1 MPKGFFSIGFAVFD
15 FLTMDSSLIDLMF
28 AMGVPPEGQDSPQG
42 LPLGMCM
49 IYAIA
54 MFGLMYALMIR
65 PQNQQRKEHEK
76 LVSEIKSGDRVV
88 AAGMV
93 GTIITVKDDSVTL
106 RTGESKIEVVRTSV
120 ERVINEGEERAS
132 LDLNKK

>member
-1 MPKGFFSIGFAVFD
+1 
-15 FLTMDSSLIDLMF
+15 MDRLLNDLMF
-28 AMGVPPEGQDSPQG
+28 AMGARPADGEPMSVFEALGPCIMM
-42 LPLGMCM
+42 LPIMG
-49 IYAIA
+49 I
-54 MFGLMYALMIR
+54 FYALIIR

-76 LVSEIKSGDRVV
+76 LVSELKSGDRVV

-120 ERVINEGEERAS
+120 ERVITEGDGPAS

>member
-1 MPKGFFSIGFAVFD
+1 
-15 FLTMDSSLIDLMF
+15 MDSSLIDLMF
-28 AMGVPPEGQDSPQG
+28 AMGARPAEGEPMSVFEALGPCIMM
-42 LPLGMCM
+42 LPIMG
-49 IYAIA
+49 I
-54 MFGLMYALMIR
+54 FYALIIR

-93 GTIITVKDDSVTL
+93 GTIITVKDDSITL

-120 ERVINEGEERAS
+120 ERVITEGEGSVS

>member
-1 MPKGFFSIGFAVFD
+1 MD
-15 FLTMDSSLIDLMF
+15 FLPNADRVSGYFLC
-28 AMGVPPEGQDSPQG
+28 SPDTPATEATKG
-42 LPLGMCM
+42 T
-49 IYAIA
+49 
-54 MFGLMYALMIR
+54 R
-65 PQNQQRKEHEK
+65 ET
-76 LVSEIKSGDRVV
+76 VSELKSGDRVV

-120 ERVINEGEERAS
+120 ERVITDGEGPAS

>member
-1 MPKGFFSIGFAVFD
+1 
-15 FLTMDSSLIDLMF
+15 MDSSLIDLIF
-28 AMGVPPEGQDSPQG
+28 AAAAPSEGQATPQG
-42 LPLGMCM
+42 YELTMCILP
-49 IYAIA
+49 IA
-54 MFGLMYALMIR
+54 FFGIFYALIIR

-76 LVSEIKSGDRVV
+76 LVSELKSGDRVV

-120 ERVINEGEERAS
+120 ERVITDGEGPAS

>member
-1 MPKGFFSIGFAVFD
+1 
-15 FLTMDSSLIDLMF
+15 MDSALTDLIL
-28 AMGVPPEGQDSPQG
+28 AMGVQQEGQAQG
-42 LPLGMCM
+42 MGIFGCIMPIAFLG
-49 IYAIA
+49 I
-54 MFGLMYALMIR
+54 FYALLIR
-65 PQNQQRKEHEK
+65 PQQQQQKEHEK
-76 LVSEIKSGDRVV
+76 LVSELKSGDRVV

-120 ERVINEGEERAS
+120 ERVITEGDGPAS

>member
-1 MPKGFFSIGFAVFD
+1 MANKGRSSMD
-15 FLTMDSSLIDLMF
+15 FLPDAGRVSGYFLCSL
-28 AMGVPPEGQDSPQG
+28 
-42 LPLGMCM
+42 
-49 IYAIA
+49 
-54 MFGLMYALMIR
+54 IR
-65 PQNQQRKEHEK
+65 PQQKQQKEHEK
-76 LVSEIKSGDRVV
+76 LVSELKSGDRVV

-120 ERVINEGEERAS
+120 ERVITEGEERAS

>member
-1 MPKGFFSIGFAVFD
+1 
-15 FLTMDSSLIDLMF
+15 MDISLIDLML

-76 LVSEIKSGDRVV
+76 LISELKSGDRVV

-93 GTIITVKDDSVTL
+93 GTIITVKDKSVTL

-120 ERVINEGEERAS
+120 ERVITEGEERPS

>member
-1 MPKGFFSIGFAVFD
+1 MPVA
-15 FLTMDSSLIDLMF
+15 FLGIF
-28 AMGVPPEGQDSPQG
+28 
-42 LPLGMCM
+42 
-49 IYAIA
+49 
-54 MFGLMYALMIR
+54 YALLIR
-65 PQNQQRKEHEK
+65 PQQKQQKEHEK

-93 GTIITVKDDSVTL
+93 GTIITVKDKSVTL

-120 ERVINEGEERAS
+120 ESVITEDEERPS

>member
-1 MPKGFFSIGFAVFD
+1 MPVA
-15 FLTMDSSLIDLMF
+15 FLGIF
-28 AMGVPPEGQDSPQG
+28 
-42 LPLGMCM
+42 
-49 IYAIA
+49 
-54 MFGLMYALMIR
+54 YALLIR
-65 PQNQQRKEHEK
+65 PQQKQQKEHEK

-120 ERVINEGEERAS
+120 ERVINEGEERVS

>member
-1 MPKGFFSIGFAVFD
+1 
-15 FLTMDSSLIDLMF
+15 MDSSLIDLML
-28 AMGVPPEGQDSPQG
+28 AMGVPPEGQGSRQG
-42 LPLGMCM
+42 FELTMCILP
-49 IYAIA
+49 IA
-54 MFGLMYALMIR
+54 FFGIFYALIIR
-65 PQNQQRKEHEK
+65 PKNQQRKEHEK

-120 ERVINEGEERAS
+120 ERVITEGEERGA

>member
-1 MPKGFFSIGFAVFD
+1 
-15 FLTMDSSLIDLMF
+15 MDSSLIDLMF
-28 AMGVPPEGQDSPQG
+28 AMAAPQG
-42 LPLGMCM
+42 DGQQGGGPQWIGCLMPIAFLG
-49 IYAIA
+49 I
-54 MFGLMYALMIR
+54 FYALLIR
-65 PQNQQRKEHEK
+65 PQQKQQKEHEK
-76 LVSEIKSGDRVV
+76 LVSELKSGDRVV

-120 ERVINEGEERAS
+120 ERVITEGEERAS

>member
-28 AMGVPPEGQDSPQG
+28 AMAPPPGDGQQG
-42 LPLGMCM
+42 GGAQWISCLMPVAFLG
-49 IYAIA
+49 I
-54 MFGLMYALMIR
+54 FYALLIR
-65 PQNQQRKEHEK
+65 PQQKQQKEHEK
-76 LVSEIKSGDRVV
+76 LVSELKSGDRVV

-106 RTGESKIEVVRTSV
+106 RTGESKIEVVRNSV
-120 ERVINEGEERAS
+120 ERVITEDE
-132 LDLNKK
+132 

>member
-1 MPKGFFSIGFAVFD
+1 
-15 FLTMDSSLIDLMF
+15 MDSALTDLIL
-28 AMGVPPEGQDSPQG
+28 AMGVQQEGQAQG
-42 LPLGMCM
+42 VGIFSCILP
-49 IYAIA
+49 IA
-54 MFGLMYALMIR
+54 FFGIFYALIIR

-93 GTIITVKDDSVTL
+93 GTIITVKDKSVTL
-106 RTGESKIEVVRTSV
+106 RSGESKIEVVRTSV
-120 ERVINEGEERAS
+120 ERVITEGEERPS